1 LSYRTE
7 RRRFY
12 DYRYIAMV
20 GIKHAITLIEPKPSQ
35 EKLQNFF

>member
-20 GIKHAITLIEPKPSQ
+20 GIKHASIE
-35 EKLQNFF
+35 EEIIW